1 MLLFSYLK
9 DNQNRLGYVFED
21 NWYDLGHELAVSGSS
36 VSLRKAKNIVELIE
50 KNLLNHTDLVAITSR
65 PGKTALCY
73 EKIIFQSP
81 TGIPRN
87 IIGVGRN
94 YGAHANEGGLEP
106 QKEPRLFAKL
116 TTSITGHREKI
127 NRPVN
132 VKKLD
137 WEGELG
143 VIIGKTL
150 KAADESESL
159 LAIAGYTSLNDITAR
174 EFQFDRIP
182 GQTTFAKS
190 HDTFCPI
197 GPAMLVATDIIRH
210 DAFKIETCVN
220 GKRMQ
225 QGQTDDL
232 IFPIPYLIS
241 YISRYISLQPGD
253 VIATGTPAGVGHFR
267 EPPVY
272 LQPGDV
278 VRVKVSG
285 LPYLENKV
293 VQI

>member
-1 MLLFSYLK
+1 MLLFTYIK
-9 DNQNRLGYVFED
+9 DSQNKLGYVFD
-21 NWYDLGHELAVSGSS
+21 GRWYDLGHELAISGSC
-36 VSLRKAKNIVELIE
+36 VSLRKAKNLVELME
-50 KNLLNHTDLVAITSR
+50 QDLLNHTDLVTITSR
-65 PGKTALCY
+65 PGKITLFY
-73 EKIIFQSP
+73 EKLIFQSP
-81 TGIPRN
+81 AGIPRN

-94 YGAHANEGGLEP
+94 YGAHVAEGVLEP

-116 TTSITGHREKI
+116 TSSITGHREKI
-127 NRPVN
+127 YRPMN

-150 KAADESESL
+150 KAADETQSL
-159 LAIAGYTSLNDITAR
+159 AAIAGYTSLNDITAR
-174 EFQFDRIP
+174 EFQFDRSP

-190 HDTFCPI
+190 FDTICPI
-197 GPAMLVATDIIRH
+197 GPAMLVANDIIQH
-210 DAFKIETCVN
+210 DEFKIETYVN
-220 GKRMQ
+220 GKCVQ

-232 IFPIPYLIS
+232 IFSIPYLIS
-241 YISRYISLQPGD
+241 YISQYVSLQPGD

-278 VRVKVSG
+278 VRVNVSG
-285 LPYLENKV
+285 LPHLENKIV
-293 VQI
+293 